1 MGTDLDLSIVVL
13 AWNQLDYT
21 QRCIASIRSGTDVDY
36 ELIIVDNGSA
46 EEAASFADDAADLA
60 ILNAENRGFAVGMN
74 QGLRAASGRY
84 VAFVNNDTEV
94 PVGWSSTLL
103 STFEEMPRAG
113 IVLPAVTAAGNPFAV
128 RSEPG
133 TERIVVPKFRNLPSG
148 VVYLMDRDVALD
160 LDGWDERY
168 EVASRED
175 LDLLFTVW
183 INDLDVILDERV
195 LVQHASNVTAKAQLP
210 DRDAIWRRNGDVFVD
225 KWSTA
230 DRSSVDLLANLDAE
244 RVDDLLAQAQ
254 TAATWVGRVLSVE
267 DRVEDWKAEVRDL
280 KGEIRGLNSEV
291 RRLEKAAI
299 TPETPPMPRHKRA
312 VRKLRS
318 LGKSS

>member
-183 INDLDVILDERV
+183 SNDLDVILDERV